1 MQYPFV
7 SIIIPTFN
15 RKPLLKKTLKSLK
28 NLNYPK
34 NKTEVIIVDNGSR
47 DGTSQ
52 MVKEFPDI
60 KLLSLSQN
68 IGIPKA
74 LNLAI
79 KNSKGNYIFQTNDDV
94 IYEKN
99 CLKELIKTVKSDP
112 KIGIVGGRLYF
123 SDRPK
128 TPMINH
134 LKLNLYIGYH
144 SFKKTPSDKISEVD
158 IVTGACMLI
167 RKKAIEKIGF
177 PDEKFGPY
185 GAEDYE
191 FCFRAKSAG
200 FKVMFCPKAV
210 VWVTEFKTKDKSIV
224 NQRLFDHYKGKFRF
238 MLLFASP
245 AQNLVFFPTQI
256 LCAPIFCYMQSR
268 KKVAVPILKAIF
280 WNLKNLKNT
289 LNSRKK
295 IKKIKIHAN

>member
-1 MQYPFV
+1 MHYPFV
-7 SIIIPTFN
+7 SIIIPTYN
-15 RKPLLKKTLKSLK
+15 RKLLLRKTLKSLK
-28 NLNYPK
+28 SLDYPK
-34 NKTEVIIVDNGSR
+34 NKLEVVIIDNGSS
-47 DGTSQ
+47 DKTSL
-52 MVKEFPDI
+52 MIKKYPKI
-60 KLLSLSQN
+60 KLIPLSQN
-68 IGIPKA
+68 IGIPAA

-79 KNSKGNYIFQTNDDV
+79 NNSKGNYIFQTNDDV
-94 IYEKN
+94 TYEKN
-99 CLKELIKTVKSDP
+99 CLKELIKTIRSDP

-144 SFKKTPSDKISEVD
+144 SFKKTPADKISEVD

-167 RKKAIEKIGF
+167 NKKIIGKIGF
-177 PDEKFGPY
+177 FDEMFSPY

-200 FKVMFCPKAV
+200 FKVIFCPKAV
-210 VWVTEFKTKDKSIV
+210 VWVTEFKTNDKSIE

-245 AQNLVFFPTQI
+245 LQNLVFFPTQI
-256 LCAPIFCYMQSR
+256 FFAPIFCYMQSR
-268 KKVAVPILKAIF
+268 KKVVVPILKAIN

-289 LNSRKK
+289 LSSREN
-295 IKKIKIHAN
+295 IKKIKNNAF